1 MTFFIVF
8 LVFVSDKPLAGGSF
22 FSLLLVYHNQK
33 HISMQKEKSLGD
45 ELPQSRLR
53 RDSPLWDGAFGMA
66 VQFPAQAQSFW
77 SRQRLPPR
85 GSWQNRQVLTEGVN
99 FPSPAMIHPAQ
110 PYAVRERCRNSVRR
124 QKGGKQADCRFWG
137 GKVVRFADFDT
148 TFAKDSPPRY

>member
-53 RDSPLWDGAFGMA
+53 RDRKVFISPKF
-66 VQFPAQAQSFW
+66 FPPLQ
-77 SRQRLPPR
+77 
-85 GSWQNRQVLTEGVN
+85 
-99 FPSPAMIHPAQ
+99 
-110 PYAVRERCRNSVRR
+110 
-124 QKGGKQADCRFWG
+124 
-137 GKVVRFADFDT
+137 
-148 TFAKDSPPRY
+148 